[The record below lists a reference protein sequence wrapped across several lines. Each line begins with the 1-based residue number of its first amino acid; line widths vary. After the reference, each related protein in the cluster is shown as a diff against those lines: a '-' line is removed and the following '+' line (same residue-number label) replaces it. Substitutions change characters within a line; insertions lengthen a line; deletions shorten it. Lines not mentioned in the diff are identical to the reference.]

1 MIPLYKMQGKKFREQ
16 KSNSMVTQAA
26 KKAGSRD
33 PYGHWGSGLLVT
45 LKARTHGYF
54 TATAVKAFAYSSPIY
69 TCHLALHKNYPYDS
83 WHSISN
89 KPPSAFDPPANTSPS
104 TLRETVKG

>member
-33 PYGHWGSGLLVT
+33 PYGHWRSGLLVT
-45 LKARTHGYF
+45 LKAVRMVMVTLWLQLLRLSPTLPLYTPVIWHCTRT
-54 TATAVKAFAYSSPIY
+54 TP
-69 TCHLALHKNYPYDS
+69 L
-83 WHSISN
+83 
-89 KPPSAFDPPANTSPS
+89 
-104 TLRETVKG
+104 TLGTLYLEHASLSL